1 MTPLTK
7 EQAEALADR
16 IEARAK
22 QVRKSGVTRM
32 THALADW
39 SAITLDKLAT
49 EIRDGTFIEVQ
60 HD

>member
-16 IEARAK
+16 IEAYAR
-22 QVRKSGVTRM
+22 QDLDDDWVDGILLLNS
-32 THALADW
+32 LA
-39 SAITLDKLAT
+39 A

>member
-16 IEARAK
+16 IEARAF
-22 QVRKSGVTRM
+22 RTAGIGNR
-32 THALADW
+32 A
-39 SAITLDKLAT
+39 SAATLERLAT